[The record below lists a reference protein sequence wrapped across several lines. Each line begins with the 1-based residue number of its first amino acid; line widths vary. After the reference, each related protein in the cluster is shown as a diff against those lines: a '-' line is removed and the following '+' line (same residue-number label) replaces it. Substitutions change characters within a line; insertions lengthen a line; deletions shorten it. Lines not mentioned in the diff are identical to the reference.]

1 MYIILYNMCILFFS
15 GGKTLKLKI
24 EGKKGLPVFK
34 RNLTRL
40 MGSCCHV
47 KI

>member
-1 MYIILYNMCILFFS
+1 MYIILYNMCFLFFS

-24 EGKKGLPVFK
+24 EGKKGLPVFN